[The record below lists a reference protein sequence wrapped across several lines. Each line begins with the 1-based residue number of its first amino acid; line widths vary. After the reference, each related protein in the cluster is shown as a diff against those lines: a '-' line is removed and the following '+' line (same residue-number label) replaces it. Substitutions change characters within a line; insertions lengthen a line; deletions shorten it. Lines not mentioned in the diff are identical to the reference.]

1 MRHVQSRLPSGIFAH
16 HKDRRA
22 CRCTQ
27 HRPLAGAAVA
37 NEQHSPAAQPL
48 QGAETLLK
56 FKFHEAASMAC
67 VLGGPGA
74 HGGADVTTFVAL
86 DSLET
91 NAARRLATDIEEME
105 K

>member
-1 MRHVQSRLPSGIFAH
+1 M
-16 HKDRRA
+16 
-22 CRCTQ
+22 
-27 HRPLAGAAVA
+27 
-37 NEQHSPAAQPL
+37 
-48 QGAETLLK
+48 LK

-86 DSLET
+86 DFLET